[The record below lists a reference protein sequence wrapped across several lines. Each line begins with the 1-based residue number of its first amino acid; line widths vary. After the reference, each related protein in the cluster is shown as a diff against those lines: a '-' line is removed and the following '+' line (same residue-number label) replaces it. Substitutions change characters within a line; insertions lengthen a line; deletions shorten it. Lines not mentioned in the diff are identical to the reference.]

1 LNQTSIRGL
10 ESTIQ
15 VIAKDVQNSVDPI
28 FTPRAESTLRRELIC
43 CILSSQ
49 VPYDLAVS
57 ATDGLVQSGLAEEN
71 FLLRRV
77 DVERAVLDVLVKPLN
92 TVNGRRRYRF
102 PNKRAHDIAAAFAL
116 FRLCHGSIT
125 RFLEE
130 YPDPAEARVWLVK
143 RIPGLGPKQASMFL
157 RNAGHSRDLAIL
169 DRHILKY
176 MRLIQIS
183 DLAGGVSRIGDYERE
198 ERRFAAHAASLGFP
212 VGILDWAVWIVL
224 RAVAQLE
231 GAVGW

>member
-1 LNQTSIRGL
+1 LNPTPIHGL
-10 ESTIQ
+10 ESTVQI
-15 VIAKDVQNSVDPI
+15 IAKDVQDSVAPI
-28 FTPRAESTLRRELIC
+28 FMPRAENVLRRELIC

-57 ATDGLVQSGLAEEN
+57 AADGLVRSGLVEED
-71 FLLRRV
+71 LLLPRE
-77 DVERAVLDVLVKPLN
+77 DVERAVLDVLIKPLD
-92 TVNGRRRYRF
+92 TVNGPRRYRF
-102 PNKRAHDIAAAFAL
+102 PKRRAHDVAAAFEL

-125 RFLEE
+125 KFLRR
-130 YPDPAEARVWLVK
+130 YPDPAEARVWLVMHV
-143 RIPGLGPKQASMFL
+143 PGLGPKQSSMFL

-183 DLAGGVSRIGDYERE
+183 DLAGGVSRLKDYETE

-224 RAVAQLE
+224 RAAAQLE
-231 GAVGW
+231 GAAGW